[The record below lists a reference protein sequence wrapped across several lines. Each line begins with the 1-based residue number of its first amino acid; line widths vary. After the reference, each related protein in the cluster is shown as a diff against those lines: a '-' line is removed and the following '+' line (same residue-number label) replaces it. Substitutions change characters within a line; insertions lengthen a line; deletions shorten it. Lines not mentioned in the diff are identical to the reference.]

1 MVKFVGPF
9 DAPDKYRLVELR
21 SRGGEGEV
29 WRGSLAVEGQDVP
42 VAVKQILATNIDDLE
57 QWRDRWRRQAEVL
70 RSLQHPGLVTVREVF
85 EGPEPHDSE
94 LADVNTSTLYLVMNW
109 VEGPTLVEWVTRRA
123 GRDVLESIAVVRGL
137 ASAVDYLHSGVATGA
152 PIVHRDIKPANVI
165 ITDDGPRLVDFG
177 FVRGLAEG
185 DVSQTMVGTPAF
197 IAPEV
202 AAGLGATEASDRFA
216 LGATAYFA
224 LTGKTPDMSD
234 PSSLR
239 DHLAGVSGLEDRPDV
254 HEHLLS
260 MLHPDPTHRPA
271 SSLDWAQGLA
281 QLSVGSLGGHTMVQ
295 GAPAPTAAPTE
306 PTLAAAGDAGG
317 KRGRKLVLVS
327 LLAVAVIGGGLA
339 SVLVL
344 QPGWLGLGA
353 DAQAAA
359 DIDEAADDPEPPAE
373 DDPSPDDM
381 IEDDVT
387 EDVNIV
393 LPDLVGRQEADARA
407 EVEELGLQLTVLSD
421 PSLEDAGTVTSQSPD
436 AETELQAGDMVALTI
451 AEAMAAPS
459 LVDLDADEARALLQ
473 DAGVSVELE
482 QRYDPSV
489 EPGTVLEQSILPGTP
504 LRSSATLVVAEGD
517 ASLFLQ
523 EIGAVSST
531 RFSLG
536 QTIDMDGETYLRSLT
551 STLRMGITPRVEG
564 SADFNLSRDFRRL
577 SGTLGYS
584 DTSPSAGRVRV
595 QFFGDGEDLFT
606 QDIALGTT
614 VPIDLDVSGVLRLR
628 ITANLLEYSGSR
640 EHTVG
645 LGEARLH
652 GDPAAIRRYET
663 DDG

>member
-42 VAVKQILATNIDDLE
+42 VAVKQILAANIEDLE

-85 EGPEPHDSE
+85 EGPEPHDAE

-185 DVSQTMVGTPAF
+185 DVSQTMVGTPAY

-202 AAGLGATEASDRFA
+202 AAGIGATEASDRFA

-224 LTGKTPDMSD
+224 LTGKTPDLSD

-239 DHLAGVSGLEDRPDV
+239 DQLASVSGLEDRPDV
-254 HEHLLS
+254 HEHLLA
-260 MLHPDPTHRPA
+260 MLHPHAAHRPA

-281 QLSVGSLGGHTMVQ
+281 QLSVGNLGGHTQVQ
-295 GAPAPTAAPTE
+295 RTRPPTASPTE
-306 PTLAAAGDAGG
+306 PNPETASVAADSR
-317 KRGRKLVLVS
+317 RGRKLALVGM
-327 LLAVAVIGGGLA
+327 LAVAVIGGGVA
-339 SVLVL
+339 AVLTL
-344 QPGWLGLGA
+344 QPEWLGFG
-353 DAQAAA
+353 DEAQATTETAQPAA
-359 DIDEAADDPEPPAE
+359 EPE
-373 DDPSPDDM
+373 STPDDAE
-381 IEDDVT
+381 IDDDVAEV
-387 EDVNIV
+387 EDEESIV

-407 EVEELGLQLTVLSD
+407 EIGDLGLEVSVLGD
-421 PSLEDAGTVTSQSPD
+421 PSLEDAGTVTSQSPA
-436 AETELQAGDMVALTI
+436 AESEVQAGDTVELTV
-451 AEAMAAPS
+451 AEAILAPS
-459 LVDLDADEARALLQ
+459 LVELDVDEARERLQ
-473 DAGVSVELE
+473 DVGVSVELE

-489 EPGTVLEQSILPGTP
+489 EPGTVLEQSIAPGAP
-504 LRSSATLVVAEGD
+504 MGSSATLVVAEGD
-517 ASLFLQ
+517 ASLFL
-523 EIGAVSST
+523 EELST
-531 RFSLG
+531 LDNTGFTQG
-536 QTIDMDGETYLRSLT
+536 ENIAMDGEIYLRSLT
-551 STLRMGITPRVEG
+551 SSISRRYDSASVE
-564 SADFNLSRDFRRL
+564 FNLSRDFRRL
-577 SGTLGYS
+577 SSVVGYS
-584 DTSPSAGRVRV
+584 DTSSSEGRIRM
-595 QFFGDGEDLFT
+595 QIFGDGEELFT
-606 QDIALGTT
+606 QDVVLGTAIP
-614 VPIDLDVSGVLRLR
+614 VDVDVTDVLRLR
-628 ITANLLEYSGSR
+628 ITANVLEGPSGR
-640 EHTVG
+640 FAEMQAG
-645 LGEARLH
+645 FGEARLH
-652 GDPAAIRRYET
+652 GDPAVIRRYEA